1 LSFEPGVF
9 DRSVAVEAGAN
20 ALTRSLAQAH
30 ARRAELARQCDC
42 YRLHDAEADTI
53 SGLTVE
59 RYGDFAVVHAYSPE
73 IERKQQEI
81 ARALCSLG
89 AVGVYLKVRRRG
101 DLRKLL
107 SPSGSDAPPLAG
119 SPAPHEFTV
128 NEQGRRYLVRLGEG
142 IATGLFVDQ
151 RDNREHLQ
159 HDCRGQRVL
168 NLFCYTGSFSVA
180 AGLGGAAQVT
190 SVDSSRAALSR
201 VDANLRCNGLD
212 PAQHRLLRADAPDWL
227 ARAARRGERFDFV
240 VLDPPTFSSSS
251 NTKAFSA
258 EQQYR
263 ALVKSCLGL
272 CRSGARLLCVTN
284 HRGTSD
290 ADLTRTLARAAA
302 EARVELS
309 RVSTLAPPPDC
320 ARRRSNQSGAKSLLA
335 TVR

>member
-1 LSFEPGVF
+1 LSFEPGAF
-9 DRSVAVEAGAN
+9 DPSVAIEASAS
-20 ALTRSLAQAH
+20 ALVRSLATAH
-30 ARRAELARQCDC
+30 ERRAELARQCDC
-42 YRLHDAEADTI
+42 YRVHDAGADAI

-59 RYGDFAVVHAYSPE
+59 RYGDFAVLHAYSPE
-73 IERKQQEI
+73 VERQQQEI
-81 ARALCSLG
+81 AHALCSLG

-107 SPSGSDAPPLAG
+107 APSGRDAPPLSG

-151 RDNREHLQ
+151 RDNRERLRR
-159 HDCRGQRVL
+159 DCRGQHVL

-201 VDANLRCNGLD
+201 VDANLRCNALD
-212 PAQHRLLRADAPDWL
+212 PAQHCLLRADAPSWL
-227 ARAARRGERFDFV
+227 ARATRRGERFDFV
-240 VLDPPTFSSSS
+240 VLDPPTFSSSR
-251 NTKAFSA
+251 NTKTFSA

-272 CRSGARLLCVTN
+272 CRPGARLLCVTN
-284 HRGTSD
+284 HRGTSE
-290 ADLTRTLARAAA
+290 ADLARTLARAAT

-309 RVSTLAPPPDC
+309 GVSSLPPPLDC
-320 ARRRSNQSGAKSLLA
+320 PRGRSNESATKSLLA